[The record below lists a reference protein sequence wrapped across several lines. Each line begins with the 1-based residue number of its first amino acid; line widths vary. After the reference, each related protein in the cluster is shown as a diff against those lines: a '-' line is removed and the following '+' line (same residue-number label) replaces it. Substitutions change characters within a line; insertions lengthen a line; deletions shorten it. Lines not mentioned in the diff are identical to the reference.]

1 LDALL
6 NSTDSDIELEE
17 SSADEEGESLDEDF
31 DELAGLN
38 LLEGADEVET
48 KLDLAR
54 AYMDMEDLEG
64 AKDILQEIV
73 AEGNEQQKSEAEALI
88 QSIDDK

>member
-1 LDALL
+1 MADAEDG
-6 NSTDSDIELEE
+6 SV
-17 SSADEEGESLDEDF
+17 DEDF

-54 AYMDMEDLEG
+54 AYMDMEDLDG
-64 AKDILQEIV
+64 AKDILEEIIL
-73 AEGNEQQKSEAEALI
+73 EGSDEQKQEAEALI
-88 QSIDDK
+88 RSINEK